1 MGLDLI
7 FDTHFVKHD
16 LVSEFS
22 QSKGVA
28 RAENKPGEDASEGKS
43 RRKSLKRKARGD
55 VFFRIDSRIFLSG
68 AQSFF
73 KSSRPRGASV
83 GDPKSILEYSTLM

>member
-1 MGLDLI
+1 LLEVMGLDLI

-28 RAENKPGEDASEGKS
+28 RAENKPQG
-43 RRKSLKRKARGD
+43 RMRVKAKVD
-55 VFFRIDSRIFLSG
+55 ESH
-68 AQSFF
+68 
-73 KSSRPRGASV
+73 
-83 GDPKSILEYSTLM
+83 